1 MMHGF
6 KQEVPV
12 DPTAKPLTEDERGTR
27 HYQYRVLELIID
39 AARKS
44 DVEEVKRLADLM

>member
-12 DPTAKPLTEDERGTR
+12 DETAALGTDERELYKYR
-27 HYQYRVLELIID
+27 LRVLEQIVASAML
-39 AARKS
+39 S
-44 DVEEVKRLADLM
+44 DIEEVKRLAELL